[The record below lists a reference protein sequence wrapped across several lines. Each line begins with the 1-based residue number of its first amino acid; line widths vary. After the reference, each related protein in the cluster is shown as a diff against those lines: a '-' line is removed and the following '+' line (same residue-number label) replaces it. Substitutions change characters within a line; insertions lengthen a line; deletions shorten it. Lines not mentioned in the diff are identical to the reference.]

1 MTRFCSIEGARGWL
15 AWTVVLSHV
24 AYASG
29 IYIKGIGPFLGRT
42 GVGSVSVF
50 MIISGFVITHLII
63 QKRESYSI
71 YIFRRFMRIFPLFA
85 LTCAIGFF
93 CIPLA
98 ATVSDNVTWGDK
110 IWLGSLAQE
119 YYTQTEYFW
128 PNFWA
133 HLTMLHGAIST
144 KILPAGPYAFN
155 APAWSLSL
163 EWQFYLVAPAVIAAG
178 KNYIASLASLMI
190 IAVLCTLYDFQV
202 FGTFPFR

>member
-1 MTRFCSIEGARGWL
+1 MIRLQQRAYSENVLTRFCSIEGARGWL

-42 GVGSVSVF
+42 GVASVSVF

-63 QKRESYSI
+63 QKREPYSI

-110 IWLGSLAQE
+110 IWRKN
-119 YYTQTEYFW
+119 TIRK
-128 PNFWA
+128 PNIF
-133 HLTMLHGAIST
+133 GQIF
-144 KILPAGPYAFN
+144 GP
-155 APAWSLSL
+155 
-163 EWQFYLVAPAVIAAG
+163 I
-178 KNYIASLASLMI
+178 
-190 IAVLCTLYDFQV
+190 
-202 FGTFPFR
+202 